1 MPIEVRL
8 PKLGEGVVEGT
19 ISRWLKQEGD
29 TVAELEPLLE
39 VATDKVDTEIP
50 APASGT
56 VLKILYPEGATVAVG
71 AVIAYIGEPGEAV
84 PEGEPAPAAEAAPAP
99 EPAPAAQ
106 SGPAAP
112 PPPPAAPPP
121 EAAAPPPLP
130 PAPAPAPP
138 PEKYRPGRHPQL
150 GYISPLVA
158 KLANEKGINLALVKG
173 SGLNGR
179 ITKEDVLAYLES
191 APAAAR
197 PPAAPPAPPPH
208 TAPPPGARPAPAPLL
223 PGDTIA
229 PLNRMR
235 KSIAEHMVRSKFTA
249 PHALTVMEA
258 DLSRVV
264 AHRAAHKAEFAQAG
278 ARLTFTAYFIAAAA
292 QALRAFPLLNTSWS
306 DEGLIWHQEVNIGM
320 AVSLDE
326 DGLIVPVILHA
337 DERSLL
343 GLARAVNDL
352 AERARSRKL
361 RPDEI
366 TGSTFSV
373 TNHGVTGSLFAAPII
388 NQPNVAIL
396 GTGAIK
402 KRPVVVTDEL
412 GNDSIA
418 IRPMIYLSLS
428 FDHRVVDGAVADMF
442 LGKVVEILEGWR

>member
-19 ISRWLKQEGD
+19 ISRWLKREGE
-29 TVAELEPLLE
+29 TVEELEPLVE

-56 VLKILYPEGATVAVG
+56 VLKILYPEGATVAVDT
-71 AVIAYIGEPGEAV
+71 VIAYIGELGEVV
-84 PEGEPAPAAEAAPAP
+84 PEGEPAPAAQNRPGP
-99 EPAPAAQ
+99 EPA
-106 SGPAAP
+106 
-112 PPPPAAPPP
+112 PPAAPPP
-121 EAAAPPPLP
+121 REATAAPPPPAPAAAPP
-130 PAPAPAPP
+130 PP

-158 KLANEKGINLALVKG
+158 KLANEKGINLAWVQG
-173 SGLNGR
+173 TGLNGR
-179 ITKEDVLAYLES
+179 ITKEDLLAYLES
-191 APAAAR
+191 APTAAQPSPEPTPPPPPAPASAPT
-197 PPAAPPAPPPH
+197 PPAAL
-208 TAPPPGARPAPAPLL
+208 PPGAQPARAPML

-235 KSIAEHMVRSKFTA
+235 KSIAEHMARSKFTA

-264 AHRAAHKAEFAQAG
+264 AHRAAHKTEFAQAG
-278 ARLTFTAYFIAAAA
+278 VRLTFTAYFIAAAA

-326 DGLIVPVILHA
+326 DGLIVPVIRHA

-402 KRPVVVTDEL
+402 KRPVVVTDDL

>member
-8 PKLGEGVVEGT
+8 PQLGEGVVEGT

-29 TVAELEPLLE
+29 AVAELEPLLE

-50 APASGT
+50 SPADGT

-84 PEGEPAPAAEAAPAP
+84 PEGEAAPAAQAQPVGEPEPTPAATAPAHAAATEAPAPQPAPAAAAPA
-99 EPAPAAQ
+99 
-106 SGPAAP
+106 
-112 PPPPAAPPP
+112 
-121 EAAAPPPLP
+121 
-130 PAPAPAPP
+130 APP

-158 KLANEKGINLALVKG
+158 KLANEKGINLARVKG

-179 ITKEDVLAYLES
+179 ITKEDVLVYLEA
-191 APAAAR
+191 APAVPPASAAAPR
-197 PPAAPPAPPPH
+197 PPSPPA
-208 TAPPPGARPAPAPLL
+208 GAKPAPAPML
-223 PGDTIA
+223 PGDTIT

-235 KSIAEHMVRSKFTA
+235 KSIAEHMVRSKFSA

-258 DLSRVV
+258 DLSRVA
-264 AHRAAHKAEFAQAG
+264 AHRAAHKDEFAQAG
-278 ARLTFTAYFIAAAA
+278 VRLTFTPYFIAAAA
-292 QALRAFPLLNTSWS
+292 QALRAFPLVNTSWS
-306 DEGLIWHQEVNIGM
+306 EEGLIWHQEVNIGM

-326 DGLIVPVILHA
+326 DGLIVPVIRHA
-337 DERSLL
+337 DELSLL

-366 TGSTFSV
+366 SGSTFSV

-388 NQPNVAIL
+388 NQPNVAIM

-402 KRPVVVTDEL
+402 KRAVVITDEL

-418 IRPMIYLSLS
+418 IRPMVYLTLS

-442 LGKVVEILEGWR
+442 LGKVVEILEGWQG

>member
-8 PKLGEGVVEGT
+8 PQLGEGVVEGT

-29 TVAELEPLLE
+29 AVAELEPLLE

-50 APASGT
+50 SPADGT
-56 VLKILYPEGATVAVG
+56 VLKILYPEGTTVAVG

-84 PEGEPAPAAEAAPAP
+84 PEGEPAPAAQAQPAGEPEPMPAATA
-99 EPAPAAQ
+99 PAPAAATEA
-106 SGPAAP
+106 PAPQPAP
-112 PPPPAAPPP
+112 A
-121 EAAAPPPLP
+121 AAAP
-130 PAPAPAPP
+130 AAPP

-158 KLANEKGINLALVKG
+158 KLANEKGINLARVKG

-179 ITKEDVLAYLES
+179 ITKEDVLAYLAS
-191 APAAAR
+191 APAAPR
-197 PPAAPPAPPPH
+197 PPSPPA
-208 TAPPPGARPAPAPLL
+208 GAKPAPAPML
-223 PGDTIA
+223 PGDTIT

-235 KSIAEHMVRSKFTA
+235 KSIAEHMVRSKFSA

-264 AHRAAHKAEFAQAG
+264 AHRAAHKDEFAQAG
-278 ARLTFTAYFIAAAA
+278 VRLTFTPYFIAAAA
-292 QALRAFPLLNTSWS
+292 QALRAFPLVNTSWS
-306 DEGLIWHQEVNIGM
+306 EEGLIWHQEVNIGM

-326 DGLIVPVILHA
+326 DGLIVPVIRHA
-337 DERSLL
+337 DELSLL

-352 AERARSRKL
+352 ATRARSRKL

-366 TGSTFSV
+366 SGSTFSV

-388 NQPNVAIL
+388 NQPNVAIM

-402 KRPVVVTDEL
+402 KRAVVITDEL

-442 LGKVVEILEGWR
+442 LGKVVEILETWQ

>member
-8 PKLGEGVVEGT
+8 PQLGEGVVEGT

-29 TVAELEPLLE
+29 AVAELEPLLE

-50 APASGT
+50 SPADGT

-71 AVIAYIGEPGEAV
+71 AVIAYIGEPGETV
-84 PEGEPAPAAEAAPAP
+84 PEGEA
-99 EPAPAAQ
+99 APAAQ
-106 SGPAAP
+106 AQPAGEHEPTAAATAPAPVAVTEAPAPHPSPAAP
-112 PPPPAAPPP
+112 PPAA
-121 EAAAPPPLP
+121 L
-130 PAPAPAPP
+130 P
-138 PEKYRPGRHPQL
+138 PEKYKPGRHPQL

-158 KLANEKGINLALVKG
+158 KLANEKGINLARVKG

-179 ITKEDVLAYLES
+179 ITKEDVLAYLET
-191 APAAAR
+191 A
-197 PPAAPPAPPPH
+197 PAAPPASAAASRPPS
-208 TAPPPGARPAPAPLL
+208 PPAGAKPAPAPML

-235 KSIAEHMVRSKFTA
+235 KSIAEHMLRSKFSA

-258 DLSRVV
+258 DLSRVA
-264 AHRAAHKAEFAQAG
+264 AHRAAHKDEFAQAG
-278 ARLTFTAYFIAAAA
+278 VRLTFTPYFIAAAA
-292 QALRAFPLLNTSWS
+292 QALRAFPLVNTSWS
-306 DEGLIWHQEVNIGM
+306 EEGLIWHQKVNIGM

-326 DGLIVPVILHA
+326 DGLIVPVIRHA
-337 DERSLL
+337 DELSLL
-343 GLARAVNDL
+343 GLARTVNDL

-366 TGSTFSV
+366 SGSTFSV

-388 NQPNVAIL
+388 NQPNVAIM

-402 KRPVVVTDEL
+402 KRAVVITDEL

-442 LGKVVEILEGWR
+442 LGKVVEILETWQ

>member
-1 MPIEVRL
+1 MPVEVRL

-29 TVAELEPLLE
+29 PVEELEPLLE

-56 VLKILYPEGATVAVG
+56 VLKILYPEGATVAVD

-84 PEGEPAPAAEAAPAP
+84 PQGETAPAAQAPAPEAAPAP
-99 EPAPAAQ
+99 AAPAPTPPPQPAAAA
-106 SGPAAP
+106 PAP
-112 PPPPAAPPP
+112 PPPPAAAPPPPPP
-121 EAAAPPPLP
+121 EQ
-130 PAPAPAPP
+130 
-138 PEKYRPGRHPQL
+138 YRPGRHPQL

-158 KLANEKGINLALVKG
+158 KLANEKGINLAFVKG
-173 SGLNGR
+173 TGLGGR

-191 APAAAR
+191 GAPAPPPPPPPAPAAA
-197 PPAAPPAPPPH
+197 PAPPPM
-208 TAPPPGARPAPAPLL
+208 APPPGAKPAAAPML

-235 KSIAEHMVRSKFTA
+235 KSIADHMVRSKFTA
-249 PHALTVMEA
+249 PHAVTVMEA
-258 DLSRVV
+258 DLSRVA

-278 ARLTFTAYFIAAAA
+278 VRLTFTAYFIAAAA
-292 QALRAFPLLNTSWS
+292 QALRAFPLVNTSWS

-326 DGLIVPVILHA
+326 DGLIVPVIRHA
-337 DERSLL
+337 DELSLL
-343 GLARAVNDL
+343 GIARAVNDL

-366 TGSTFSV
+366 GGSTFSV
-373 TNHGVTGSLFAAPII
+373 TNHGVTHSLFAAPII
-388 NQPNVAIL
+388 NQPNVAIM

-402 KRPVVVTDEL
+402 KRPIVVTDDL

-428 FDHRVVDGAVADMF
+428 FDHRVVDGAVADRF
-442 LGKVVEILEGWR
+442 LGKVVEILENW

>member
-1 MPIEVRL
+1 MPVEVRL

-19 ISRWLKQEGD
+19 ISRWLKQEGE
-29 TVAELEPLLE
+29 TVEELEPLLE

-56 VLKILYPEGATVAVG
+56 VLKILYPEGATVAVD

-84 PEGEPAPAAEAAPAP
+84 PEGEPAPAAQSQPAP
-99 EPAPAAQ
+99 EPPPPPAPAAQ
-106 SGPAAP
+106 PAAAPTPP
-112 PPPPAAPPP
+112 PPPPAA
-121 EAAAPPPLP
+121 APPP
-130 PAPAPAPP
+130 PP

-158 KLANEKGINLALVKG
+158 KLANEKGINLAFVKG
-173 SGLNGR
+173 TGLNGR

-191 APAAAR
+191 GAPAAVPA
-197 PPAAPPAPPPH
+197 PQPAAPPPQPAAAPAPVG
-208 TAPPPGARPAPAPLL
+208 PPPGAKPAPSPML

-249 PHALTVMEA
+249 PHAVTVMEA
-258 DLSRVV
+258 DLSRVA

-278 ARLTFTAYFIAAAA
+278 VRLTFTAYFIAAAA
-292 QALRAFPLLNTSWS
+292 QALRAFPLVNTSWS
-306 DEGLIWHQEVNIGM
+306 EEGLIWHQEVNIGM

-326 DGLIVPVILHA
+326 DGLIVPVIRHA
-337 DERSLL
+337 DELSLL
-343 GLARAVNDL
+343 GIARAVNDL

-366 TGSTFSV
+366 SGSTFSV

-388 NQPNVAIL
+388 NQPNVAIM

-402 KRPVVVTDEL
+402 KRPIVVTDDL

-442 LGKVVEILEGWR
+442 LGKVVEILENWR